1 MTVMIGI
8 DPHKA
13 SHTAAAIDDAEHL
26 LGEVRVRA
34 SACQLEQLLG
44 WAARFEERTWAIEGA
59 SGLGYLLAQQL
70 VSAGER
76 VLDVQPKLAARVR
89 LLANGSTNKNDPND
103 ARSVAVA
110 ALRSPA
116 VREVRAEDHA
126 EVMRLWAKR
135 RRDLARTRN
144 RVVCRL
150 HSLLLELVPGGIPGQ
165 LYASKAEAL
174 LAAHEPDGAVELARR
189 ELAAEM
195 LVDLRRIDEQMREA
209 KKRLATA
216 VAASGSTLSEL
227 YGVGPVVA
235 AIVIGETGD
244 VRRFSSRDRFA
255 AYNATAP
262 VEVSSG
268 PRKVFRLSMR
278 GNRRL
283 NHAIHMAAVTQV
295 RHAGTEGRIYYERKI
310 AEGKTPKE
318 ALRSLKRKVSDAIF
332 AKLQAD
338 AARRTT
344 QKKGPGGQ
352 PGNGSSSSAAGSHP
366 KRRLFGQATPEPAAS
381 LRPRPAARRRAKAPA
396 STERAARQKA
406 RRPGAAAISPQKARR
421 AS

>member
-1 MTVMIGI
+1 V
-8 DPHKA
+8 A
-13 SHTAAAIDDAEHL
+13 S
-26 LGEVRVRA
+26 
-34 SACQLEQLLG
+34 
-44 WAARFEERTWAIEGA
+44 
-59 SGLGYLLAQQL
+59 
-70 VSAGER
+70 
-76 VLDVQPKLAARVR
+76 
-89 LLANGSTNKNDPND
+89 
-103 ARSVAVA
+103 
-110 ALRSPA
+110 
-116 VREVRAEDHA
+116 
-126 EVMRLWAKR
+126 
-135 RRDLARTRN
+135 
-144 RVVCRL
+144 
-150 HSLLLELVPGGIPGQ
+150 VPIP
-165 LYASKAEAL
+165 
-174 LAAHEPDGAVELARR
+174 V
-189 ELAAEM
+189 
-195 LVDLRRIDEQMREA
+195 
-209 KKRLATA
+209 
-216 VAASGSTLSEL
+216 
-227 YGVGPVVA
+227 
-235 AIVIGETGD
+235 
-244 VRRFSSRDRFA
+244 A

-278 GNRRL
+278 GNRRFD
-283 NHAIHMAAVTQV
+283 HAIHMAAVTHV

-352 PGNGSSSSAAGSHP
+352 PRNGSSSSAAGSHP